1 MVDQNN
7 DVLGTIIVQTFQI
20 TNSLQKPDNLIL
32 QWTGPM
38 SVINWIISI
47 YVKQK

>member
-32 QWTGPM
+32 Q
-38 SVINWIISI
+38 
-47 YVKQK
+47 